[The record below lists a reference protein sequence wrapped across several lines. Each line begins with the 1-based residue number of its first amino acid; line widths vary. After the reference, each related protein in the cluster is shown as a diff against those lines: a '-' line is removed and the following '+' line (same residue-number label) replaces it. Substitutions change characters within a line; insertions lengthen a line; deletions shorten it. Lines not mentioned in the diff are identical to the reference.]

1 MTLPIILCED
11 DIILMSHYK
20 AIIDN
25 WVMINDYDMQ
35 LVLATTDPEDI
46 FLYLSKNK
54 VTNSLYFL
62 DIDLGKDFDGIDVA
76 QHIRT
81 DNEFA
86 QIVFITSH
94 QELAMETLKRQI
106 APLDYI
112 VKDEQS

>member
-35 LVLATTDPEDI
+35 LVLATTDPGDI

-62 DIDLGKDFDGIDVA
+62 DIDLGKHLDGIDIA
-76 QHIRT
+76 QRIRI

-86 QIVFITSH
+86 QIVFITSSS
-94 QELAMETLKRQI
+94 RI
-106 APLDYI
+106 GNGD
-112 VKDEQS
+112 VKTTNSTVRLYC